1 MRGEKRMYGLGIEL
15 GLVGLVRKKEELFEL
30 FVSVFVEYCC
40 VLGLIWCSVWFVVL
54 LSAFYY
60 FLTLFNTF

>member
-1 MRGEKRMYGLGIEL
+1 MYGLGIEL

-30 FVSVFVEYCC
+30 FVSMFVEYCC
-40 VLGLIWCSVWFVVL
+40 VLGLIWCLVVL

-60 FLTLFNTF
+60 FLVLLSAF